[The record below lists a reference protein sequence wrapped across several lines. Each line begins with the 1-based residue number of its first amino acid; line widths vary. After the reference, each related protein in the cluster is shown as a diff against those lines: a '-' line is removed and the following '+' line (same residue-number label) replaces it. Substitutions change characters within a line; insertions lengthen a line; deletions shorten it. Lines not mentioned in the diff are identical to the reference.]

1 MATERAMTEAA
12 AGVDGGDV
20 RVVAGE
26 DPEKMARR
34 RKPRPGRVARAK
46 AAVQRDPEAAS
57 ASRKFH

>member
-1 MATERAMTEAA
+1 MTEAA
-12 AGVDGGDV
+12 AGVDGGGV

-26 DPEKMARR
+26 DPEEMARR